1 MKAAIAIISGIMTLS
16 LVGQSERT
24 EQITVPLSNP
34 DEPGIL
40 IVHHHKGSVN
50 VIGYEGTSLVVTAS
64 LRYTAGAA
72 APVIDLGAAE
82 KDNHVVLN
90 ARPRHR
96 TIDLEIMV
104 PRRFS
109 VRLKN
114 DDSGTI
120 RVQHLSGEIEV
131 SNLNGDIHL
140 IDVAGSA
147 LLDTVDGNITAQFT
161 SVTPGMPMALTSL
174 EGNLDVTFPGDV
186 NALVKM
192 RADHGQLRNDFAPA
206 PGLEPASEDEASGAP
221 WTYTRINDGGSEIR
235 LRSFYGHLRIR
246 RAENDRNASAA
257 VTIPAGRSS
266 T

>member
-16 LVGQSERT
+16 LVAQSERT
-24 EQITVPLSNP
+24 EQITVPLSHP
-34 DEPGIL
+34 DEPGVL

-50 VIGYEGTSLVVTAS
+50 VIGYEGTSLVVKAS
-64 LRYTAGAA
+64 LRHATGAA
-72 APVIDLGAAE
+72 PTIDLGAVE

-90 ARPRHR
+90 ASPRHR

-140 IDVAGSA
+140 LDVAGSA
-147 LLDTVDGNITAQFT
+147 LLDTVDGNITAQFS
-161 SVTPGMPMALTSL
+161 SVTPGTPMALTSL

-186 NALVKM
+186 KALVKM
-192 RADHGQLRNDFAPA
+192 RADHGQLRNDFVPA
-206 PGLEPASEDEASGAP
+206 PGIEPSPEDDASRSP
-221 WTYTRINDGGSEIR
+221 WTYTWINDGGSEIR
-235 LRSFYGHLRIR
+235 LRSFYGHVHIK

-257 VTIPAGRSS
+257 VTIPEKRSS
-266 T
+266 N